1 MAGLNGI
8 MDSSLSA
15 LLAAQLGMATTSH
28 NISNSATRGYTRQD
42 LMLSARRPSVMGYG
56 SLGTGVEVLG
66 IRRVQ
71 DQLLLGNLRNQNAR
85 LGSFDV
91 VDQTLRE
98 IEGLLGSVD
107 NDHIGNALANFFES
121 WNDLAQP
128 PFNEA
133 LKVGVVQAAETLVA
147 EFRNMDAPLR
157 DLERDLASR
166 VAAEVQ

>member
-42 LMLSARRPSVMGYG
+42 LMVSARRPSVMGYG

-107 NDHIGNALANFFES
+107 NDHIGNALANFFE
-121 WNDLAQP
+121 
-128 PFNEA
+128 
-133 LKVGVVQAAETLVA
+133 
-147 EFRNMDAPLR
+147 
-157 DLERDLASR
+157 
-166 VAAEVQ
+166 